1 MGRLSFVVQPRFAP
15 QVEQIGS
22 EAGGYIEIER
32 RGYLSAGEMAFATAN
47 GALDAGV
54 SGIIAFSRKVAT
66 HYKIDLKKAYEVVVA
81 AMGGQDQPVESKYNL
96 DEVFG
101 QEVAELME
109 DLLRQESI
117 KEQIKA
123 LCLITYRIDS
133 EYDVAEL
140 SEIHPDIVT
149 GLAVLFDDE
158 ERKSVAKL
166 NDTLRS
172 DEDDVGEADVETTED
187 LEKK

>member
-1 MGRLSFVVQPRFAP
+1 MGRLSFVVQPRFEP
-15 QVEQIGS
+15 QLERIGS

-54 SGIIAFSRKVAT
+54 SDIISFARKVAS
-66 HYKIDLKKAYEVVVA
+66 HYKIDLKRAYEIVVA
-81 AMGGQDQPVESKYNL
+81 SMGGIDQPVEDAYDL

-101 QEVAELME
+101 GEVAELME
-109 DLLRQESI
+109 GLLRQESI
-117 KEQIKA
+117 KAQIKA
-123 LCLITYRIDS
+123 LCLITYRIDT

-140 SEIHPDIVT
+140 SVVHPDIIS
-149 GLAVLFDDE
+149 GLADLFDE
-158 ERKSVAKL
+158 EEAKSITKL
-166 NDTLRS
+166 NDTLKTEEGPG
-172 DEDDVGEADVETTED
+172 DGDVEVTED

>member
-1 MGRLSFVVQPRFAP
+1 MGRLSFVVQPRFEP
-15 QVEQIGS
+15 LLEQIGS

-54 SGIIAFSRKVAT
+54 SGIIAFARKVAS
-66 HYKIDLKKAYEVVVA
+66 HYKIDLKRAYEIVVA
-81 AMGGQDQPVESKYNL
+81 SMGGIDEPTEDAYDL

-101 QEVAELME
+101 GEVAELME
-109 DLLRQESI
+109 DLLRQESV
-117 KEQIKA
+117 KAQIKA

-133 EYDVAEL
+133 EYDVLEL
-140 SEIHPDIVT
+140 SEIHPDIVS
-149 GLAVLFDDE
+149 GLATLFDE
-158 ERKSVAKL
+158 EEAKSVSKL

-172 DEDDVGEADVETTED
+172 ETAAEDVDVEVTED